1 MPSKI
6 YKNLVLSGGG
16 VRGLYYLGFM
26 KFYSDR
32 LGEFQ
37 NLVGTSI
44 GSFFAAAIAIGY
56 KSEELRPH
64 VINIIDYTKV
74 KNIQLFGFLS
84 NLGLDDATNLEH
96 YIKKMIRDKIG
107 RKDITFLQIYK
118 EFGKTIVIP
127 VVCIQTKQVLYLS
140 KDTFPHLK
148 VWKAIRMS
156 MSVPFLFKPYVY
168 RGRSYVDGGIKH
180 NFAIDL
186 YDSIDTLGIDLSLS
200 SNFKSYET
208 LDFEQY
214 CISIVDIIT
223 RYRAPIINQDVI
235 YLNGS
240 YNSDRQLIP
249 FQPEVDER
257 TVNEA
262 IQYSCEAV
270 KVFFIEKEKYISK
283 EITKE
288 INDICRDIIYDII
301 SKL

>member
-26 KFYSDR
+26 KYYESR
-32 LGEFQ
+32 LDEFK

-44 GSFFAAAIAIGY
+44 GSFYAAAIAIGY

-74 KNIQLFGFLS
+74 KNIQLFSFLS

-96 YIKKMIRDKIG
+96 YIKKMIRYKIG
-107 RKDITFLQIYK
+107 RKDITFLQVYT

-168 RGRSYVDGGIKH
+168 RGLSYVDGGIKH

-186 YDSIDTLGIDLSLS
+186 YNSNDTLGIDLSLS
-200 SNFKSYET
+200 SNCKSYET
-208 LDFEQY
+208 LDFEEY

-240 YNSDRQLIP
+240 YNPDRQLIP

-257 TVNEA
+257 TLNEA
-262 IQYSCEAV
+262 IEYSCEAV
-270 KVFFIEKEKYISK
+270 KVFFIEKEKDIA
-283 EITKE
+283 KE

>member
-240 YNSDRQLIP
+240 YNPDRQLIP

-257 TVNEA
+257 TLNEA
-262 IQYSCEAV
+262 IEYSCEAV
-270 KVFFIEKEKYISK
+270 KVFFIDKEKDIV
-283 EITKE
+283 KE

>member
-26 KFYSDR
+26 KYYESR
-32 LGEFQ
+32 LEEFK

-44 GSFFAAAIAIGY
+44 GSFYAAAIAIGY

-74 KNIQLFGFLS
+74 KNIQIFSFLS

-107 RKDITFLQIYK
+107 RKDITFLQVYT

-168 RGRSYVDGGIKH
+168 RGLSYVDGGIKH

-186 YDSIDTLGIDLSLS
+186 YNSNDTLGIDLSLS
-200 SNFKSYET
+200 SNCKSYET
-208 LDFEQY
+208 LDFEEY

-240 YNSDRQLIP
+240 YNPDRQLIP
-249 FQPEVDER
+249 FQPEVDEK
-257 TVNEA
+257 TLNEA
-262 IQYSCEAV
+262 IEYSCEAV
-270 KVFFIEKEKYISK
+270 KVFFIEKEKYIA
-283 EITKE
+283 KE

>member
-26 KFYSDR
+26 KYYESR
-32 LGEFQ
+32 LDEFK

-44 GSFFAAAIAIGY
+44 GSFYAAAIAIGY

-74 KNIQLFGFLS
+74 KNIQLFSFLS

-107 RKDITFLQIYK
+107 RKDITFLQVYT

-168 RGRSYVDGGIKH
+168 RGLSYVDGGIKH

-186 YDSIDTLGIDLSLS
+186 YNSTDTLGIDLSLS
-200 SNFKSYET
+200 SNCKSYET
-208 LDFEQY
+208 LDFEEY

-240 YNSDRQLIP
+240 YNPDRQLIP

-257 TVNEA
+257 TLNEA

-270 KVFFIEKEKYISK
+270 KVFFIEKEK
-283 EITKE
+283 EIAKE

>member
-1 MPSKI
+1 
-6 YKNLVLSGGG
+6 
-16 VRGLYYLGFM
+16 
-26 KFYSDR
+26 
-32 LGEFQ
+32 
-37 NLVGTSI
+37 
-44 GSFFAAAIAIGY
+44 
-56 KSEELRPH
+56 
-64 VINIIDYTKV
+64 
-74 KNIQLFGFLS
+74 LS

-107 RKDITFLQIYK
+107 RKDITFLQLYT

-168 RGRSYVDGGIKH
+168 RGLSYVDGGIKH

-186 YDSIDTLGIDLSLS
+186 YNSNDTLGIDLSLS
-200 SNFKSYET
+200 SNCKSYET
-208 LDFEQY
+208 LDFEEY

-249 FQPEVDER
+249 FQPEVNENM
-257 TVNEA
+257 VNEA

-270 KVFFIEKEKYISK
+270 KVFFYEKEK
-283 EITKE
+283 ERTKE
-288 INDICRDIIYDII
+288 IYDICKNIVDEII

>member
-26 KFYSDR
+26 KYYESR
-32 LGEFQ
+32 LEEFK

-44 GSFFAAAIAIGY
+44 GSFFVAAIAIGY
-56 KSEELRPH
+56 KSGELRPH

-74 KNIQLFGFLS
+74 KNIQLFSFLS

-107 RKDITFLQIYK
+107 RKDITFLQLYTQ
-118 EFGKTIVIP
+118 FGKTIVIP

-168 RGRSYVDGGIKH
+168 RGLSYVDGGIKH

-186 YDSIDTLGIDLSLS
+186 YNSNDTLGIDLSLS
-200 SNFKSYET
+200 SNCKSYET
-208 LDFEQY
+208 LDFEEY

-249 FQPEVDER
+249 FQPEVNENM
-257 TVNEA
+257 VNEA

-270 KVFFIEKEKYISK
+270 KVFFYEKEK
-283 EITKE
+283 ERTKE
-288 INDICRDIIYDII
+288 IYDICKNIVDEII

>member
-26 KFYSDR
+26 KYYESR
-32 LGEFQ
+32 LGEFE
-37 NLVGTSI
+37 NIVGTSI

-74 KNIQLFGFLS
+74 KNIQLFSFLS

-107 RKDITFLQIYK
+107 RKDITLLQLYT
-118 EFGKTIVIP
+118 EFGKSIVVP

-156 MSVPFLFKPYVY
+156 MGVPFLFKPYVY
-168 RGRSYVDGGIKH
+168 RGLSYVDGGIKH

-200 SNFKSYET
+200 STCKSYET

-223 RYRAPIINQDVI
+223 KYRAPIINQAVI
-235 YLNGS
+235 YMGGS
-240 YNSDRQLIP
+240 YNPDKQLIP
-249 FQPEVDER
+249 FQPEVDEKV
-257 TVNEA
+257 VNEA
-262 IQYSCEAV
+262 IEYSCELV
-270 KVFFIEKEKYISK
+270 KQFFLEKSEKEKYM
-283 EITKE
+283 TKE